1 MSKHELGFND
11 LISKKRR
18 LSLGLMGV
26 VFAGLGIVVTFVSYT
41 SGLLL
46 FLLGMAIP
54 FIMIYSIASKKFSR
68 VVRMEV
74 IDNVPRVNIEFWDK
88 DKVEALPREFF
99 WRYKNKYIPVID
111 ETNGSQNWFDPFTN
125 ERVPSISS
133 GDLFRTLNQESARI
147 LMQSNQNQWSEV
159 AKIGF
164 LGLLALGIGLYLIV
178 VINQD
183 DGSNPAMTD
192 TPIPPPVIESVPDN
206 LQNTPQIQPQGQNI
220 IMPLL
225 RSEIKNYG
233 HRSKEIW

>member
-1 MSKHELGFND
+1 
-11 LISKKRR
+11 
-18 LSLGLMGV
+18 
-26 VFAGLGIVVTFVSYT
+26 
-41 SGLLL
+41 
-46 FLLGMAIP
+46 
-54 FIMIYSIASKKFSR
+54 
-68 VVRMEV
+68 
-74 IDNVPRVNIEFWDK
+74 
-88 DKVEALPREFF
+88 
-99 WRYKNKYIPVID
+99 
-111 ETNGSQNWFDPFTN
+111 
-125 ERVPSISS
+125 
-133 GDLFRTLNQESARI
+133 
-147 LMQSNQNQWSEV
+147 MQSNQNQWSEV

-192 TPIPPPVIESVPDN
+192 SPIPPPVIESVPDN